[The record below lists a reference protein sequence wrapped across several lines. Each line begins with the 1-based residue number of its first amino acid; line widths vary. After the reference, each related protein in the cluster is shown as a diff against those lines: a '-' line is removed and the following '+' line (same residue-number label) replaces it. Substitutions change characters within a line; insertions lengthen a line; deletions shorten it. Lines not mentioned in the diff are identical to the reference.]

1 MCIRDSPLPVAAKEP
16 VHVNSPG
23 ASTEKEEVRPSR
35 LFSLVRTGMVLA
47 SIIFLLSQLIKISTP
62 SNTADG
68 FQKVATNYNV
78 SPKTITEDVIVASI
92 DGAEAVGE
100 SAEEK
105 AAILQR
111 QKEMT
116 AGSPVSEM
124 STHVIITNTFGNAN
138 NVEKQLN
145 LISELGYEGSTWE
158 KSNGLVS
165 TLITLESQGD
175 KDLDTI
181 LEEIKVDFPRARFKQ

>member
-1 MCIRDSPLPVAAKEP
+1 
-16 VHVNSPG
+16 
-23 ASTEKEEVRPSR
+23 
-35 LFSLVRTGMVLA
+35 
-47 SIIFLLSQLIKISTP
+47 
-62 SNTADG
+62 
-68 FQKVATNYNV
+68 
-78 SPKTITEDVIVASI
+78 
-92 DGAEAVGE
+92 
-100 SAEEK
+100 
-105 AAILQR
+105 
-111 QKEMT
+111 MT
-116 AGSPVSEM
+116 ASSPVSEM